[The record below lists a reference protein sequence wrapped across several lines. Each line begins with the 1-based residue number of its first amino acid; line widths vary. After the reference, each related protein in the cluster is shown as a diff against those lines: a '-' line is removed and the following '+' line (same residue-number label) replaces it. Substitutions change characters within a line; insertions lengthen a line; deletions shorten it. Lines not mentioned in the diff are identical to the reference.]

1 MLLLAAS
8 QNLNQRSRNLYWQ
21 TALNRETKDL
31 GGFENLRGLG
41 GKSWREVLEVRWEP

>member
-8 QNLNQRSRNLYWQ
+8 QNLNQRSTRNLYWQ
-21 TALNRETKDL
+21 TALRETEDL

>member
-8 QNLNQRSRNLYWQ
+8 QNLNQRSPRNLYWQ
-21 TALNRETKDL
+21 IALNRETKDL

-41 GKSWREVLEVRWEP
+41 GKSWR